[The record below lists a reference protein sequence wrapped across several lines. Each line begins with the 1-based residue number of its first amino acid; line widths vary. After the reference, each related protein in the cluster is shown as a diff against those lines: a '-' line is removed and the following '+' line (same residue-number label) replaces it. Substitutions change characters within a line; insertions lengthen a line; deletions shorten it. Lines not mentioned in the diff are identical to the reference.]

1 MYEAISRSTVHDGR
15 APQESAFSRR
25 LLPLVIA
32 TALLVVG
39 LDLLDGKA
47 YLIDVDDTL
56 RAIEIRQFLS
66 SGHWYD
72 LTLPMIR
79 MPEPYVSAWS
89 RVVDFPYIAI
99 AWLLSSVVEQER
111 AVQWSFNAWPPA
123 MLIVCCLL
131 IFRIL
136 RGLQLDRLTINTH
149 LAILVPL
156 SMAGAILEFS
166 PGRIDHHNVQIL
178 LLMAMLVGVVQ
189 WTRRGGILIGVTAA
203 LSIAVGLECTPLIVV
218 LLGGIVVAWV
228 LGAEGSDRMLCSS
241 MISTSVATPI
251 AALAFIGPTGFMST
265 QCDAFSAPYIYI
277 AAALSLA
284 AGLAALAIRPDA
296 SVWKKLFVLS
306 APGLLIL
313 LGFGSLFSACLTG
326 PYNIIDP
333 VSRHFWF
340 DRIPQE
346 QSFLFFFLDAKPV
359 PIIDLA
365 VEIIIAFLAFPYV
378 MKQVRHGRSQE
389 AIVFAVALSSIV
401 CSLVLTRY
409 VSFSA
414 AFVPLLLP
422 IATTWMLRLLEGP
435 NGFWA
440 GTRALILAIAP
451 IMTVTLVAYLTTPIQ
466 PRAMDTI
473 DVMAVDRCLEDGSDI
488 LSRIPSGLVVAPT
501 GLALAI
507 AERAPP
513 GLSVAGIPFHR
524 ASPGLRRTFL
534 AFTSSDGA
542 VRREA
547 LAPFDY
553 VAVCH
558 VPIQVDAAQAPLYS
572 ALAADRGWPGLVRI
586 GGVDQG
592 TRLRLFRIDHGR
604 LQ

>member
-1 MYEAISRSTVHDGR
+1 MA
-15 APQESAFSRR
+15 A
-25 LLPLVIA
+25 
-32 TALLVVG
+32 ALLVVG

-99 AWLLSSVVEQER
+99 AWLLSFGVEQER
-111 AVQWSFNAWPPA
+111 AVQWSFEVWPPA
-123 MLIVCCLL
+123 MLIVYCLL

-136 RGLQLDRLTINTH
+136 RGLQVDRLTINAH
-149 LAILVPL
+149 LAVLVTL
-156 SMAGAILEFS
+156 SMVSAILEFS

-178 LLMAMLVGVVQ
+178 LLTAMLVGVVQ
-189 WTRRGGILIGVTAA
+189 WTNRGGILIGVAAA
-203 LSIAVGLECTPLIVV
+203 LSIAVGLECTPIIAI

-228 LGAEGSDRMLCSS
+228 LGAKGSGRMLCSS

-251 AALAFIGPTGFMST
+251 VALAFIGPAGFVST

-277 AAALSLA
+277 ASALSLA
-284 AGLAALAIRPDA
+284 AGLAALAIRSDA
-296 SVWKKLFVLS
+296 SVWKKLLVLS
-306 APGLLIL
+306 APGLLIF
-313 LGFGSLFSACLTG
+313 LGFGILFSACLTG

-333 VSRHFWF
+333 VSLHFWF

-346 QSFLFFFLDAKPV
+346 QSILFFFRDANPA
-359 PIIDLA
+359 PIIFLA
-365 VEIIIAFLAFPYV
+365 VETFIAFLALPHV
-378 MKQVRHGRSQE
+378 LKQVRHGRSQE
-389 AIVFAVALSSIV
+389 AIVFAVALSSIL
-401 CSLVLTRY
+401 CSLVLIRFIR
-409 VSFSA
+409 FSA

-422 IATTWMLRLLEGP
+422 IATTWLVRLLEGP
-435 NGFWA
+435 NGFGA
-440 GTRALILAIAP
+440 GTRALTLAITP
-451 IMTVTLVAYLTTPIQ
+451 VMTVTLVAYLATPIQ
-466 PRAMDTI
+466 PRAIDTI
-473 DVMAVDRCLEDGSDI
+473 DIMAADRCLEDGSDV
-488 LSRIPSGLVVAPT
+488 LLHVPPGLVVAPS

-507 AERAPP
+507 AERAAP
-513 GLSVAGIPFHR
+513 GISVVGIPFHR
-524 ASPGLRRTFL
+524 ASPGLRRTLL

-558 VPIQVDAAQAPLYS
+558 VPIQVDAAQAPLYA
-572 ALAADRGWPGLVRI
+572 ALAADEGWPGLVRI
-586 GGVDQG
+586 GGVDQE